1 MKLVST
7 RGQAAAATF
16 CEAVARGIAEDGGL
30 YVPASITP
38 MPRGFFDDAGGRPL
52 ASLAFDIARHLLE
65 KEIPDGDLDTII
77 ARSLTFPAPLRLLGD
92 DLGILELFHGPT
104 LAFKDFGAQFMAHT
118 LAWLNRDSST
128 KRHILVATSGDTG
141 SAVAHAF
148 HNVEGMH
155 VILLYP
161 SGRISTVQ
169 ELQLT
174 TLRGN
179 VTALEIGGTFD
190 DCQRLVKEAF
200 ADTELRSQ
208 MHLTSANSINIARL
222 LPQCFYYVG
231 AWAQR
236 PDRTRPVEFSVPS
249 GNLGNLTAGIL
260 AMKAGLPVH
269 RFIASVNANT
279 ALPRYLDTGE
289 SAPAAAIPTLSN
301 AMDVGDP
308 SNLARLRWLFR
319 DDRSALR
326 AVLSSASFS
335 DEQTRA
341 AIRTVHHRYGYVLD
355 PHGAV
360 GYCGLEHIR
369 TGAPSG
375 SLGIVLETAHP
386 SKFLDA
392 LDAEIRPLVETP
404 ARLQAAL
411 EGRKQSVPLPPAFS
425 EFKEYLFHTTFS

>member
-7 RGQAAAATF
+7 RGQAPPATF
-16 CEAVARGIAEDGGL
+16 CDAVARGIAEDGGL

-38 MPRGFFDDAGGRPL
+38 LPREFFDAAAGRPL
-52 ASLAFDIARHLLE
+52 RDLAFDLARHMLE
-65 KEIPDGDLDTII
+65 GEIPDHDLETII
-77 ARSLTFPAPLRLLGD
+77 ARSLTFDAPLRMLAD
-92 DLGILELFHGPT
+92 DLGVLELFHGPT
-104 LAFKDFGAQFMAHT
+104 LAFKDFGAQFMART
-118 LAWLNRDSST
+118 LAWLNRGAAT
-128 KRHILVATSGDTG
+128 KRHVLVATSGDTG

-179 VTALEIGGTFD
+179 VTALEIAGTFD

-200 ADTELRSQ
+200 ADGEVRTRMQ
-208 MHLTSANSINIARL
+208 LTSANSINIARL
-222 LPQCFYYVG
+222 LPQSFYYVG

-249 GNLGNLTAGIL
+249 GNLGNLTAGML
-260 AMKAGLPVH
+260 AMKAGLPVR
-269 RFIASVNANT
+269 RFIAAVNAN
-279 ALPRYLDTGE
+279 AVLPRYLATGTYE
-289 SAPAAAIPTLSN
+289 PSAAIATISN

-308 SNLARLRWLFR
+308 SNLARLRWLFG
-319 DDRSALR
+319 DDRGVIAS
-326 AVLSSASFS
+326 VLHAASFS

-341 AIRTVHHRYGYVLD
+341 AIRTVHDRYGYVLD

-360 GYCGLEHIR
+360 GYCGLQQVR
-369 TGAPSG
+369 TAAPTG
-375 SLGIVLETAHP
+375 SVGIILETAHP
-386 SKFLDA
+386 SKFLEA
-392 LDAEIRPLVETP
+392 LDPGIRSSVEVP
-404 ARLQAAL
+404 DRLRAAL
-411 EGRKQSVPLPPAFS
+411 EGQKHSTRLSPAFTG
-425 EFKEYLFHTTFS
+425 FKEFLLHTTFS

>member
-1 MKLVST
+1 MRLVST

-16 CEAVARGIAEDGGL
+16 CEAVARGIAGDGGL
-30 YVPASITP
+30 YVPAAITP
-38 MPRGFFDDAGGRPL
+38 MRRGFFDAAGGRPL
-52 ASLAFDIARHLLE
+52 TSLAFEVARHVLE
-65 KEIPDGDLDTII
+65 QEIPDRDLDAII
-77 ARSLTFPAPLRLLGD
+77 ARSLTFPAPLRMLAD
-92 DLGILELFHGPT
+92 DLGVLELFHGPT

-118 LAWLNRDSST
+118 LAWVNRGSSA

-148 HNVEGMH
+148 HHVEGMH

-200 ADTELRSQ
+200 ADTELRSR

-222 LPQCFYYVG
+222 LPQTFYYID

-236 PDRTRPVEFSVPS
+236 PDRARPVEFSVPS

-260 AMKAGLPVH
+260 AMKAGLPVT

-279 ALPRYLDTGE
+279 ALPRYLATGDP
-289 SAPAAAIPTLSN
+289 APAAAIATLSN

-308 SNLARLRWLFR
+308 SNLARLRSLFG
-319 DDRSALR
+319 DDRVGLR
-326 AVLSSASFS
+326 SVVSSASFS
-335 DEQTRA
+335 DEQTRE
-341 AIRTVHHRYGYVLD
+341 AIRTVHRRYQYVLD

-360 GYCGLEHIR
+360 GYCGLEQVR
-369 TGAPSG
+369 ADAPSG

-386 SKFLDA
+386 AKFLDA
-392 LDAEIRPLVETP
+392 LDEPIRRLVETP
-404 ARLQAAL
+404 PRLLAAL
-411 EGRKQSVPLPPAFS
+411 EGEKQSVRLSPAFPG
-425 EFKEYLFHTTFS
+425 FKEYLLHTTFS

>member
-1 MKLVST
+1 MKLIST
-7 RGQAAAATF
+7 RGNAAPATF
-16 CEAVARGIAEDGGL
+16 CSAIRTGIAEDGGL
-30 YVPASITP
+30 YIPAALAP
-38 MPRGFFDDAGGRPL
+38 MPRGFFDSAAGRALP
-52 ASLAFDIARHLLE
+52 SLAFELARHMLE
-65 KEIPDGDLDTII
+65 GEIPDQDLGAII
-77 ARSLTFPAPLRLLGD
+77 ERSLTFPAPLTMLSGD
-92 DLGILELFHGPT
+92 VSVLELFHGPT

-118 LAWLNRDSST
+118 LAWLGRNDPV

-161 SGRISTVQ
+161 SGRISHVQ

-200 ADTELRSQ
+200 ADAELCGR

-222 LPQCFYYVG
+222 IPQSFYYVG

-260 AMKAGLPVH
+260 AMKLGLPVH
-269 RFIASVNANT
+269 RFIAAVNANT
-279 ALPRYLDTGE
+279 ALPRYLASGAHTP
-289 SAPAAAIPTLSN
+289 APAIPTLSN

-308 SNLARLRWLFR
+308 SNLARLRALYG
-319 DDRSALR
+319 DDVEALR
-326 AVLSSASFS
+326 AVLTSASFS
-335 DEQTRA
+335 DDETRE
-341 AIRTVHHRYGYVLD
+341 AIRQVHRTHGYVLD

-360 GYCGLEHIR
+360 GYCGLRHAR
-369 TGAPSG
+369 LTGDGQAM
-375 SLGIVLETAHP
+375 GIVLATAHP
-386 SKFLDA
+386 AKFLDA
-392 LDAEIRPLVETP
+392 LDENMRTSVEVP
-404 ARLQAAL
+404 AQLQAAL
-411 EGRKQSVPLPPAFS
+411 QGEKRSVRLSPAFTG
-425 EFKEYLFHTTFS
+425 FKEFLLHTTFS